1 MVAPVPSFS
10 APARHWADPVT
21 LNGARQILPHGLV
34 FSPNR
39 PCISDGFY
47 PPWAG
52 GFPFGRPHDPELRS
66 GGGGARPPLRKEH
79 FLMARLSNDPGGRRR
94 ILFFVKQGP
103 RQA

>member
-52 GFPFGRPHDPELRS
+52 GFPFCRPPDPELRS
-66 GGGGARPPLRKEH
+66 GGGGARPLLRKGH
-79 FLMARLSNDPGGRRR
+79 LLSGGPSHY
-94 ILFFVKQGP
+94 P
-103 RQA
+103 RGRPRSPCL